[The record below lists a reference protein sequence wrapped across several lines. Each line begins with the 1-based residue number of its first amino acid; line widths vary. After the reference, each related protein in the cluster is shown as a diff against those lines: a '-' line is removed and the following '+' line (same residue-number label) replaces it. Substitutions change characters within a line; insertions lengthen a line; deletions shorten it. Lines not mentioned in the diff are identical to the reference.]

1 MSGARHDGADP
12 GGHGYLGPIEPAEGT
27 EAPPPPP
34 LPLHRLLSG
43 RQKIVLAV
51 LFASVV
57 VVLTLR
63 HPARDPQPPPAADP
77 PPVPSVIS
85 RLSYAGP
92 AAPPGGPGQDFALRV
107 AAEADGPYDVVAVRQ
122 SYPGLSVT
130 VRGGLPVTV
139 RPEQPV
145 LLTVE
150 YRVTDCAGAPPDAGM
165 PFLDVTLRN
174 TRAIQT
180 ISQILGPR
188 YARDLSER
196 LHSACP
202 ISGYRTGVSAP
213 AATDSHVR

>member
-1 MSGARHDGADP
+1 
-12 GGHGYLGPIEPAEGT
+12 
-27 EAPPPPP
+27 
-34 LPLHRLLSG
+34 
-43 RQKIVLAV
+43 
-51 LFASVV
+51 
-57 VVLTLR
+57 
-63 HPARDPQPPPAADP
+63 
-77 PPVPSVIS
+77 
-85 RLSYAGP
+85 
-92 AAPPGGPGQDFALRV
+92 
-107 AAEADGPYDVVAVRQ
+107 
-122 SYPGLSVT
+122 VT
-130 VRGGLPVTV
+130 VT
-139 RPEQPV
+139 PERPV